1 MRKTRYAVYMTY
13 QSIFRT
19 LSLFA
24 FWGLIGIWLSA
35 CASVLP
41 VPGGDSTTN
50 KDFYENESD
59 LTDALERIQIGMSK
73 ERVFSHLLRTEDDF
87 QKMDRSEIIKVI
99 YGGNNV
105 TYGYG
110 QNSYGI
116 TEEFLSSLSG
126 YKFKFTVVK
135 TNHGFS
141 SPIRIRT
148 TEYGY
153 DYEVS
158 LIFQH
163 DVLIEEPIMS
173 GGDVNNTNSGTIFDF
188 ISPGFVLD
196 RTM

>member
-1 MRKTRYAVYMTY
+1 MTY

-19 LSLFA
+19 FSLFISGA
-24 FWGLIGIWLSA
+24 FLSVCLSA

-50 KDFYENESD
+50 KDFYENELD
-59 LTDALERIQIGMSK
+59 LIDALERIQIGMSK
-73 ERVFSHLLRTEDDF
+73 NRVFSHLLRTEHDF
-87 QKMDRSEIIKVI
+87 QKMDRSEIIKAI

-105 TYGYG
+105 TYGHG
-110 QNSYGI
+110 DSSYGL
-116 TEEFLSSLSG
+116 TEEFLSTLSG

-148 TEYGY
+148 TEHGY

-163 DVLIEEPIMS
+163 DLLIEEPIMA
-173 GGDVNNTNSGTIFDF
+173 GGDVNRTNSGTIFDF

-196 RTM
+196 RTL